1 MWIYLQIKVIDVD
14 TRMIL
19 FTKTLKNSLTCL
31 DWRSSDELLFLGDRL
46 GFLNVWD
53 MTTGVIKFEK
63 KIHKNSVQAIF
74 MAKDRENFIS
84 GGKDEE
90 DYLIKIWKPICDLN
104 I

>member
-1 MWIYLQIKVIDVD
+1 ML
-14 TRMIL
+14 L
-19 FTKTLKNSLTCL
+19 FNKKFNNSLTCL
-31 DWRSSDELLFLGDRL
+31 DWRSSDELLFLGDRS

-63 KIHKNSVQAIF
+63 KIHSTSVQAIF

-84 GGKDEE
+84 GGKDSE
-90 DYLIKIWKPICDLN
+90 DFFIKIWKPICDLN